1 MANGSTGERLYNL
14 LPAIYRV
21 RDLAQGEPLRAL
33 LAITQGEM
41 DLIERDIEGLYDDWF
56 IETCAEWVVPYIGD
70 LVGVRPLHSVDSA
83 GIFSQRAYVANTLR
97 LRRRKGTAPV
107 LEQLARDVTGW
118 PARAVE
124 FFERLITNQHVNHV
138 RPHNRTTVELR
149 DGNALELL
157 GGPFETA
164 AHTVEVRRIAAGRGK
179 YNIPNVGLFLWRLQP
194 YFVAQ
199 STPRPVADP
208 DDGRYRF
215 SPLGNDIPLF
225 NRPRT
230 ETEITHLAEEINVPG
245 RLRRRALYDDLEAL
259 RQALVD
265 AQPHPRSLFLDV
277 DHPAFQ
283 IFVGN
288 AAGELTAIPAEEI
301 LICDLRDVPGETDW
315 RRPPT
320 SKTYTSRTQFDR
332 SVDPP
337 VPLSEERPIQVAVDP
352 VLGRLAFPAGIVPER
367 VAVSYAYGFSS
378 DIGGGPYGRRDTLTV
393 PASTETW
400 RRSVAQHDPAAD
412 HATLTAALAEW
423 AAGDATDAIITITD
437 SHTYSEAISI
447 AMVSR
452 RNLVIQGAD
461 GERPTLRLFTGPA
474 ELGELVVAGGDG
486 AQATLTLNGLWIEGG
501 LRIAAD
507 SLEQL
512 CLEHCTLVPGRGLDA
527 ASEPRRP
534 VLPGLVAEWPNAD
547 LRVGIRH
554 SITGP
559 LHVPGEITDLTAQDS
574 IIHSPL
580 RGGPARRTP
589 ALVSGS
595 LATFPAL
602 TADSPAVNVQI
613 GDEGPITATFAA
625 KPATLAQAQ
634 DQLQAA
640 IHTAHSSTAFTA
652 ARVITGANRLIIL
665 PGTPE
670 PVAVTPVEGDPTGI
684 ELRLSDGSEQ
694 LLQALMTPP
703 LAPFPTLSALTPSL
717 NITMGEQGPHSI
729 TLTPAPTTVAA
740 ARDLLHSAI
749 PMAHSDPA
757 FQNAIVGDVE
767 DRLVVLPGTAET
779 TAVFG
784 TTDDDPTTLLELGLY
799 ADGPALAGDDI
810 GVQPGPKTTLE
821 RVTVFGS
828 VHVRE
833 VALASETIF
842 TGPAVAQRRQV
853 GCTRFCFL
861 PVGSRMPRR
870 FRCQP
875 DLALAKYAQEIGKST
890 ADKLTAAEQ
899 EAVLA
904 RVTPTFTSVRY
915 GDPGY
920 AQLSRTCAEEIRTGA
935 EDGAEMGVFQ
945 HLKQPQRE
953 ANLRASLAEYLRF
966 GLEAGLFF
974 AT

>member
-1 MANGSTGERLYNL
+1 MNGSTDERIYNL
-14 LPAIYRV
+14 LPAIYRI
-21 RDLAQGEPLRAL
+21 RDVAQGEPLRAL
-33 LAITQGEM
+33 LAIIEGEM
-41 DLIERDIEGLYDDWF
+41 DLLERDMDGLYDDWF

-70 LVGVRPLHSVDSA
+70 LLGVCHLHSVDSA
-83 GIFSQRAYVANTLR
+83 GIFSQRAHVANTLR

-138 RPHNRTTVELR
+138 WPHNRTTVNLR

-164 AHTVEVRRIAAGRGK
+164 AHTVEVRRIAIDRGK
-179 YNIPNVGLFLWRLQP
+179 YNIPNIGLFLWRLQP
-194 YFVAQ
+194 YFVVQ

-225 NRPRT
+225 NRPQT
-230 ETEITHLAEEINVPG
+230 ETEMTHLAEEINVPG

-265 AQPHPRSLFLDV
+265 DQPHPRSLFLNV
-277 DHPAFQ
+277 DNPAFQ
-283 IFVGN
+283 IFVENG
-288 AAGELTAIPAEEI
+288 AGELTAIPAEEI
-301 LICDLRDVPGETDW
+301 LICDLRDVPCETDW

-320 SKTYTSRTQFDR
+320 SKTYTSRTQLDH

-337 VPLSEERPIQVAVDP
+337 VPLTEERPIQVAVDP
-352 VLGRLAFPAGIVPER
+352 VVGRLAFPAGVVPGR

-378 DIGGGPYGRRDTLTV
+378 DTGGGPYGRRDTLAA

-400 RRSVAQHDPAAD
+400 TRTVAQHDPAAE
-412 HATLTAALAEW
+412 HTTLAVALAEW
-423 AAGDATDAIITITD
+423 AAGDAADAIINITD
-437 SHTYSEAISI
+437 SGTYTEAISI
-447 AMVSR
+447 AMASQ
-452 RNLVIQGAD
+452 RNLVIQAAD
-461 GERPTLRLFTGPA
+461 GERPTLRLLTGSA
-474 ELGELVVAGGDG
+474 ELGELMVAGGDG
-486 AQATLTLNGLWIEGG
+486 AAATLTLNGLRIEGG
-501 LRIAAD
+501 LRIAAN

-512 CLEHCTLVPGRGLDA
+512 SLNHCTLVPGRGLDA

-534 VLPGLVAEWPNAD
+534 VLPSLVAEWPNAE
-547 LRVGIRH
+547 LRVVIRH

-559 LHVPGEITDLTAQDS
+559 LHLPEDITELTVQDS
-574 IIHSPL
+574 IIHSAL
-580 RGGPARRTP
+580 RGGPAHRTP

-595 LATFPAL
+595 LAIFPAL

-613 GDEGPITATFAA
+613 GDEGPHTVTFPA
-625 KPATLAQAQ
+625 KPATLAQAR

-640 IHTAHSSTAFTA
+640 IRAAHSSPAFTA
-652 ARVITGANRLIIL
+652 ARVISAANRLIIL

-670 PVAVTPVEGDPTGI
+670 PVAVTTMEGEPTSV
-684 ELRLSDGSEQ
+684 ELRFSDGSERLVQ
-694 LLQALMTPP
+694 GLATPP
-703 LAPFPTLSALTPSL
+703 LAPFPMLSAPTPSL
-717 NITMGEQGPHSI
+717 NVTIGQEGPHPI
-729 TLTPAPTTVAA
+729 TLTPAPTTVAQ
-740 ARDLLHSAI
+740 ARDRLHSAI
-749 PMAHSDPA
+749 RTAHSDPA
-757 FQNAIVGDVE
+757 FQNAIVGSVE
-767 DRLVVLPGTAET
+767 AQLVVLPGAAEAT
-779 TAVFG
+779 VLFG
-784 TTDDDPTTLLELGLY
+784 TTEDDPTTLLELGLY
-799 ADGPALAGDDI
+799 ADRPALAGDDV

-828 VHVRE
+828 AHVRE
-833 VALASETIF
+833 FMLASETIF
-842 TGPAVAQRRQV
+842 TKPAVAQRHQV

-861 PVGSRMPRR
+861 PAGSRMPRR

-875 DLALAKYAQEIGKST
+875 DLALAEYAREIGKST
-890 ADKLTAAEQ
+890 ADKLTATEQ
-899 EAVLA
+899 EVVLA
-904 RVTPTFTSVRY
+904 RVTPAFTSVRY

-920 AQLSRTCAEEIRTGA
+920 AQLSRACAEEIRSGA
-935 EDGAEMGVFQ
+935 KDGAEMGVFQ

-966 GLEAGLFF
+966 GLEAGIFF
-974 AT
+974 VT